1 MNVTPKLSLVGRFL
15 LTGFLVLLAGMAL
28 VGTWVGDQI
37 EKGVLS
43 GTGVVTS
50 IYLDGAVSR
59 HLQSLAGSSRLNEA
73 DRVALDRI
81 LAGTHFGERAV
92 ALTVWAPDG
101 RVIYNNPDVSLEG
114 RLVPIKGA
122 LAAAFAG
129 QVRTQRASLADA
141 EDASAPK
148 QGSRLIETYAPIRAD
163 NDGSIIAVA
172 GFYQTA
178 DDLEDDLR
186 AAQMRSWAMQAAVT
200 LAILA
205 LFTTLVRRANDTIN
219 AQQRELREKVSQLTA
234 LLAQNEHLH
243 DRVSRAAARTTA
255 LNERFLRHVAA
266 DLHDGPGQGLALAS
280 MRIES
285 LAEICNACAVS
296 AGKGSSVAEDFRTL
310 HLALQSALA
319 DLRAILRGMHLP
331 EIEQLTIADTVRRAV
346 SDHERKSGREVPL
359 AIADVPDDASVPVK
373 MTLFRVLQES
383 LANGFRHGGECN
395 QRVAVAGSDDMLS
408 VEVADDGKG
417 FDPRVLRSGVHL
429 GLAGMRERV
438 EALGGNFAVASSPNN
453 GTTVRATL
461 PLSHQEN
468 HDD

>member
-15 LTGFLVLLAGMAL
+15 LTGFVVLLAGMAL

-37 EKGVLS
+37 EKGVIS

-50 IYLDGAVSR
+50 IYLDSAISL
-59 HLQSLAGSSRLNEA
+59 HLQSLAGSRRIDDA
-73 DRVALDRI
+73 DRIALDRI
-81 LAGTHFGERAV
+81 IAGTHFGERAV
-92 ALTVWAPDG
+92 ALRVWTRDG
-101 RVIYNNPDVSLEG
+101 RIVYNNPDPSVEG
-114 RLVPIKGA
+114 RQFPVTGA
-122 LAAAFAG
+122 LATAFAG
-129 QVRTQRASLADA
+129 QVRTQVANPA
-141 EDASAPK
+141 ETDDASTAK

-172 GFYQTA
+172 GLYQTA
-178 DDLEDDLR
+178 DDLVQDVR
-186 AAQMRSWAMQAAVT
+186 AAQIRSWAMQAVVT

-205 LFTTLVRRANDTIN
+205 LFTTLVRKANDTIN
-219 AQQRELREKVSQLTA
+219 NQQMELQKKVVQLTA
-234 LLAQNEHLH
+234 LLTQNEHLH

-285 LAEICNACAVS
+285 LAEICNDCAVK
-296 AGKGSSVAEDFRTL
+296 AGNSSGIAEDFRTL

-331 EIEQLTIADTVRRAV
+331 EIEQLTIAETVQRAV

-383 LANGFRHGGECN
+383 LANGFRHGGICN
-395 QRVAVAGSDDMLS
+395 QRVAVAGTVDQLS
-408 VEVADDGKG
+408 VEVVDDGKG
-417 FDPRVLRSGVHL
+417 FDPKVLRTGGHL
-429 GLAGMRERV
+429 GLIGMRERV
-438 EALGGNFAVASSPNN
+438 EALGGSFAVNSAPNK

-461 PLSHQEN
+461 PLSQQVD

>member
-1 MNVTPKLSLVGRFL
+1 MNAIPKLSLVGRFL

-50 IYLDGAVSR
+50 IYLDSAVSR
-59 HLQSLAGSSRLNEA
+59 HLQSLEGNSRINEA
-73 DRVALDRI
+73 DRIALDRI

-92 ALTVWAPDG
+92 ALTVWTRDG

-114 RLVPIKGA
+114 RQFPVKGE

-129 QVRTQRASLADA
+129 QVRTQRASIAEAD
-141 EDASAPK
+141 DASASK
-148 QGSRLIETYAPIRAD
+148 QRSRLIETYAPIRAD
-163 NDGSIIAVA
+163 NDGAIIAVA

-178 DDLEDDLR
+178 DDLEQDLR

-219 AQQRELREKVSQLTA
+219 AQQRELREKVTQLTA

-285 LAEICNACAVS
+285 LAEVCNACATS
-296 AGKGSSVAEDFRTL
+296 AGRGSSVAEDFRTL

-346 SDHERKSGREVPL
+346 SDHERKSGRDVPL
-359 AIADVPDDASVPVK
+359 AINDVPDDASVPVK

-383 LANGFRHGGECN
+383 LANGFRHGGECS
-395 QRVAVAGSDDMLS
+395 QRVAVAGSGDQLS

-417 FDPRVLRSGVHL
+417 FDPKVLRGGGHL

-438 EALGGNFAVASSPNN
+438 EALGGSFAVASSPNN

-461 PLSHQEN
+461 PLSQQEN
-468 HDD
+468 NDD